1 MEINDQLIQAVT
13 RAVIEQ
19 LQKNAQPGTD
29 VNAREQQAEA
39 QASSGASLAGKT
51 RMHPKHSYESAIRA
65 VKGTAPKEIVIG
77 VGAAFQ
83 TEIRSTIV

>member
-29 VNAREQQAEA
+29 INVREQQAEA
-39 QASSGASLAGKT
+39 LSSSGASLAGKT
-51 RMHPKHSYESAIRA
+51 RMHPKHSYEGAIRA
-65 VKGTAPKEIVIG
+65 V
-77 VGAAFQ
+77 
-83 TEIRSTIV
+83 